1 MSRHDRSQLSS
12 APAPEGELAL
22 ERQHEALVV
31 PQLSRRRV
39 LSGIGLAALLPVLP
53 AMSRAQGASASAAG
67 TSLSAA
73 GASPTAGT
81 PPASQLPLRTTGL
94 EHMGTVVPDVA
105 AAGRFYGRLF
115 NPELYKE
122 KEPPLRYYVTLG
134 VGYLA
139 LGSRANEPRAFF
151 DHFCALVQD
160 YNAPA
165 MAEELKAAGLPAG
178 KFGIIPDPDGIGFQL
193 LTVPGGLAKSTEPAG
208 RIVDGDAL
216 VRPLGLSEVVLHV
229 PDIDRSLTFYRKF
242 FGKEAGQSKHDAW
255 FDIASTRLRLE
266 SREHDEAARVNHIVV
281 KVQKFDRKSV
291 SAVLEKLGATIEK
304 GAKGGLRLRDPTGLG
319 VELMPV

>member
-1 MSRHDRSQLSS
+1 MSRHDRS
-12 APAPEGELAL
+12 
-22 ERQHEALVV
+22 
-31 PQLSRRRV
+31 QLSRRRV

-53 AMSRAQGASASAAG
+53 AISRAQGVSSVAD
-67 TSLSAA
+67 
-73 GASPTAGT
+73 TAPG
-81 PPASQLPLRTTGL
+81 SQLPLKTTGL

-105 AAGRFYGRLF
+105 AAGKFYGRLF

-178 KFGIIPDPDGIGFQL
+178 RFGIIPDPDGIGFQL

-229 PDIDRSLTFYRKF
+229 PDIDMSLAFYRKF
-242 FGKEAGQSKHDAW
+242 FGREAGKSKRDAW

-266 SREHDEAARVNHIVV
+266 TADSGEAPRVNRIVV

-291 SAVLEKLGATIEK
+291 SAELEKLGATIEK
-304 GAKGGLRLRDPTGLG
+304 SRAKTENEVKGSLRFRDPIGLG

>member
-1 MSRHDRSQLSS
+1 MSRHDRS
-12 APAPEGELAL
+12 
-22 ERQHEALVV
+22 
-31 PQLSRRRV
+31 QLSRRRV

-53 AMSRAQGASASAAG
+53 AISRAQGVSSAAD
-67 TSLSAA
+67 
-73 GASPTAGT
+73 TAPG
-81 PPASQLPLRTTGL
+81 SQLPLKTTGL

-105 AAGRFYGRLF
+105 AAGKFYGRLF

-178 KFGIIPDPDGIGFQL
+178 RFGIIPDPDGIGFQL

-229 PDIDRSLTFYRKF
+229 PDIDMSLAFYRKF
-242 FGKEAGQSKHDAW
+242 FGREAGKSKRDAW

-266 SREHDEAARVNHIVV
+266 TADSGEAPRVNRIVV

-291 SAVLEKLGATIEK
+291 SAELEKLGATIEK
-304 GAKGGLRLRDPTGLG
+304 SRAKTENEVKGSLRFRDPIGLG